1 MIDII
6 YEDNHILV
14 ANKPFNMP
22 SQADDSNDLDML
34 SYLKA
39 YIKDKY
45 QKPGNVY
52 LGLVHRLDRPAGGLM
67 VFAKTS
73 KAAKRLQKAFKNH
86 DIEKHYYAIIKDGNL
101 KERDTLED
109 RLLKDSKTNM
119 VKVHESGKPCKL
131 SYEILAKKAN
141 LALVDIDLATGRSH
155 QIRVQFSQRGSA
167 LYGDHR
173 YGNARSGQLAL
184 WSCSLTFKHPVKDEV
199 MRFISLPPKIHPF
212 TLFAEV
218 LYE

>member
-1 MIDII
+1 
-6 YEDNHILV
+6 
-14 ANKPFNMP
+14 MP
-22 SQADDSNDLDML
+22 SQADDSQDLDIL
-34 SYLKA
+34 SALKA

-73 KAAKRLQKAFKNH
+73 KAAKRLQSSFKNH
-86 DIEKHYYAIIKDGNL
+86 DIEKRYYAVIKDDGI
-101 KERDTLED
+101 KEKDSLED
-109 RLLKDSKTNM
+109 KLLKDHKTNM
-119 VKVHESGKPCKL
+119 VTVHENGKASKL
-131 SYEILAKKAN
+131 SYEVLARKEG

-155 QIRVQFSQRGSA
+155 QIRVQFSSRGHA

-173 YGNARSGQLAL
+173 YGAANSGQLAL
-184 WSCSLTFKHPVKDEV
+184 WSHSLSFKHPVKDEV
-199 MRFISLPPKIHPF
+199 MSFSSLPPQKHPF

-218 LYE
+218 LYKWNKQT

>member
-6 YEDNHILV
+6 YEDNHVLV

-22 SQADDSNDLDML
+22 SQADDSNDLDIL
-34 SYLKA
+34 SALKA

-45 QKPGNVY
+45 KKPGNVY

-67 VFAKTS
+67 VFARTS
-73 KAAKRLQKAFKNH
+73 KAAARLQKAFKEH
-86 DIEKHYYAIIKDGNL
+86 RIEKHYYAIVKDDDL
-101 KERDTLED
+101 KEKDCLED
-109 RLLKDSKTNM
+109 RLLKDHRTNM
-119 VKVHESGKPCKL
+119 VSVNENGKPSKL
-131 SYEILAKKAN
+131 SYEVLARKEG
-141 LALVDIDLATGRSH
+141 LALVDIDLNTGRSH
-155 QIRVQFSQRGSA
+155 QIRVQFSHRGHP

-173 YGNARSGQLAL
+173 YGNATSGQLAL
-184 WSCSLTFKHPVKDEV
+184 WSCRLSFKHPVKDEILH
-199 MRFISLPPKIHPF
+199 FTSLPPKIHPF

>member
-14 ANKPFNMP
+14 ATKPFNMP
-22 SQADDSNDLDML
+22 SQADDSNDLDIL
-34 SYLKA
+34 TALKS

-67 VFAKTS
+67 VFARTS
-73 KAAKRLQKAFKNH
+73 KAAARLQRAFKDH
-86 DIEKHYYAIIKDGNL
+86 AIEKHYYAIVKDDGL
-101 KERDTLED
+101 KEEDTLED
-109 RLLKDSKTNM
+109 KLLKDRNTNM
-119 VKVHESGKPCKL
+119 VTVHRDGKPSKL
-131 SYEILAKKAN
+131 SYEVLTRKDG

-155 QIRVQFSQRGSA
+155 QIRVQFSSRGHP

-173 YGNARSGQLAL
+173 YGKATSGQLAL
-184 WSCSLTFKHPVKDEV
+184 WSHALTFKHPVKDEV
-199 MRFISLPPKIHPF
+199 MHFTSLPPQIYPF

>member
-6 YEDNHILV
+6 YEDNHIIV

-22 SQADDSNDLDML
+22 SQADDSQDLDIL
-34 SYLKA
+34 SALKA

-73 KAAKRLQKAFKNH
+73 KAAKRLQSSFKNH
-86 DIEKHYYAIIKDGNL
+86 DIEKRYYAVIKDDGI
-101 KERDTLED
+101 KEKDSLED
-109 RLLKDSKTNM
+109 KLLKDHKTNM
-119 VKVHESGKPCKL
+119 VTVHENGKASKL
-131 SYEILAKKAN
+131 SYEVLARKEG

-155 QIRVQFSQRGSA
+155 QIRVQFSSRGHA

-173 YGNARSGQLAL
+173 YGAATSGQLAL
-184 WSCSLTFKHPVKDEV
+184 WSHILSFKHPVKDEV
-199 MRFISLPPKIHPF
+199 MSFSSLPPQIHPF

>member
-6 YEDNHILV
+6 YEDNHIIV

-22 SQADDSNDLDML
+22 SQADDSNDIDML

-52 LGLVHRLDRPAGGLM
+52 LGLVHRLDRPSGGLM

-73 KAAKRLQKAFKNH
+73 KAASRLQKAFKNH
-86 DIEKHYYAIIKDGNL
+86 EIKKHYYAIVKDGNL

-109 RLLKDSKTNM
+109 KLLKDHKTNM
-119 VKVHESGKPCKL
+119 VTVNENGKPSKL
-131 SYEILAKKAN
+131 SYEVIARKDGLV
-141 LALVDIDLATGRSH
+141 LVDIDLATGRSH
-155 QIRVQFSQRGSA
+155 QIRVQFSHRGNA

-173 YGNARSGQLAL
+173 YGKAISGQLAL
-184 WSCSLTFKHPVKDEV
+184 WSYSLSFKHPVKDEV
-199 MRFISLPPKIHPF
+199 MCFTSLPPQIHPF